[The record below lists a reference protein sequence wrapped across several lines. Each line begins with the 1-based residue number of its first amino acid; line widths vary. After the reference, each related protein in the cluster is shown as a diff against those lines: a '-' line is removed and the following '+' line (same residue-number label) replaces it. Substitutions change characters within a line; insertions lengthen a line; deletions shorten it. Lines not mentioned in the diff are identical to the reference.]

1 MINYIFKRISLLLL
15 TLIVIFVL
23 TFFLL
28 QLIPGYPAA
37 VSKQIENFVPKPGD
51 SPDAAR
57 LNTENILRIH
67 HMDINNNALDR
78 FWIYLSNLFGNGTF
92 GYYHAHINTPIQEA
106 FLKPMK
112 YTFMIAGPS
121 FVFGTLLGL
130 VFGFWAGYKRGK
142 LPDVVL
148 NIFAIIF
155 VAIPSFVLAILLLL
169 FGSKF
174 GWPIDFKKTI
184 GTPRMLFA
192 ALLPIFVLTVTSFA
206 TLTYY
211 VRNEVVEV
219 LTSNYI
225 VSARAK
231 GASETRIL
239 FKHVFRNVSIPMVT
253 IILPRFVS
261 LIMGSLI
268 IEMFF
273 NVPGSAHVFA
283 GAVRSKEKDIILFSI
298 LFFTSLSLLVQIMVD
313 VIYSILDPRVIIVK
327 KTSGNILTRKII
339 KIKKEKIVKEGNN
352 D

>member
-1 MINYIFKRISLLLL
+1 M
-15 TLIVIFVL
+15 
-23 TFFLL
+23 
-28 QLIPGYPAA
+28 
-37 VSKQIENFVPKPGD
+37 
-51 SPDAAR
+51 
-57 LNTENILRIH
+57 
-67 HMDINNNALDR
+67 
-78 FWIYLSNLFGNGTF
+78 
-92 GYYHAHINTPIQEA
+92 
-106 FLKPMK
+106 
-112 YTFMIAGPS
+112 
-121 FVFGTLLGL
+121 
-130 VFGFWAGYKRGK
+130 
-142 LPDVVL
+142 

-174 GWPIDFKKTI
+174 GWPTDFKKTI

-283 GAVRSKEKDIILFSI
+283 GAVRSKEKDC
-298 LFFTSLSLLVQIMVD
+298 
-313 VIYSILDPRVIIVK
+313 
-327 KTSGNILTRKII
+327 
-339 KIKKEKIVKEGNN
+339 
-352 D
+352 